1 MRAGQAGASHS
12 VTPVRL
18 RPYGD
23 TEVNFPEPVSQH
35 VISRGL
41 RPCVVPP
48 RENRRGAAT
57 ALETAQTTWDHL
69 RSRGGARLPG
79 YCAGAAPPTVTC
91 DPVLAQHGGV
101 QGSGGGKAGGDP
113 RVRAA
118 SRPVAA
124 ALRRTGAL
132 LARGPPR
139 LRAAPR
145 APGCSGERTGA
156 PGEIGTWGRGGRAP
170 RSAFPPSLPAVGSSA
185 PTPSLGYPA
194 LPRPRSRPL
203 PTLEAI
209 GRPADPLT
217 LVTGPPSPQVLS
229 GCGVYDGTELH
240 EASSILVHLSR
251 GGAEVQIFA
260 PDVPQMHVIDHI
272 KGQPSEGETRNVLT
286 ESARIARGKITDLA
300 KLTAVNHDAA
310 IFPGGFG
317 AAKNLST
324 FAVDGGTCKVNR
336 DVERVLKEFHQ
347 AGKPIGLCC
356 IAPVLAAKVL
366 RGVEVTVGHEQEEGG
381 KWPHAGTAEVIKALG
396 AKHCVMGVTEA
407 HVDQKNK
414 VVTTPAFMC
423 DTALHHIHDGIGAM
437 VRKVLEL
444 SGR

>member
-1 MRAGQAGASHS
+1 MAAFRALAAARLA
-12 VTPVRL
+12 VTPGFAP
-18 RPYGD
+18 RPGLWPLP
-23 TEVNFPEPVSQH
+23 FGGPGPS
-35 VISRGL
+35 SRAAL
-41 RPCVVPP
+41 HASAPRP
-48 RENRRGAAT
+48 G
-57 ALETAQTTWDHL
+57 
-69 RSRGGARLPG
+69 
-79 YCAGAAPPTVTC
+79 
-91 DPVLAQHGGV
+91 
-101 QGSGGGKAGGDP
+101 P
-113 RVRAA
+113 RV
-118 SRPVAA
+118 
-124 ALRRTGAL
+124 
-132 LARGPPR
+132 
-139 LRAAPR
+139 
-145 APGCSGERTGA
+145 
-156 PGEIGTWGRGGRAP
+156 
-170 RSAFPPSLPAVGSSA
+170 AV
-185 PTPSLGYPA
+185 
-194 LPRPRSRPL
+194 
-203 PTLEAI
+203 
-209 GRPADPLT
+209 
-217 LVTGPPSPQVLS
+217 VLS

-317 AAKNLST
+317 AAKNL
-324 FAVDGGTCKVNR
+324 
-336 DVERVLKEFHQ
+336 
-347 AGKPIGLCC
+347 LCC

-444 SGR
+444 AGR

>member
-1 MRAGQAGASHS
+1 MAAFRALAAARLA
-12 VTPVRL
+12 VTPGFAP
-18 RPYGD
+18 RPGLWPLP
-23 TEVNFPEPVSQH
+23 FGGPGPS
-35 VISRGL
+35 SRAAL
-41 RPCVVPP
+41 HASAPRP
-48 RENRRGAAT
+48 G
-57 ALETAQTTWDHL
+57 
-69 RSRGGARLPG
+69 
-79 YCAGAAPPTVTC
+79 
-91 DPVLAQHGGV
+91 
-101 QGSGGGKAGGDP
+101 P
-113 RVRAA
+113 RV
-118 SRPVAA
+118 
-124 ALRRTGAL
+124 
-132 LARGPPR
+132 
-139 LRAAPR
+139 
-145 APGCSGERTGA
+145 
-156 PGEIGTWGRGGRAP
+156 
-170 RSAFPPSLPAVGSSA
+170 AV
-185 PTPSLGYPA
+185 
-194 LPRPRSRPL
+194 
-203 PTLEAI
+203 
-209 GRPADPLT
+209 
-217 LVTGPPSPQVLS
+217 VLS

-444 SGR
+444 AGR